1 MTKLLTKEARNASR
15 DYQFNSLLNSGYTRE
30 TYKGLEIFKNSKD
43 LILKV
48 FSGNASNPLLFY
60 RYRTIE
66 QLENKILEAKKNYDM
81 REAWKAEQK
90 EKNKGHKSGHAATAA
105 AIREELKN
113 TFKGFKFSVTSEQ
126 FAGGDAVRIGWIN
139 GPTTSEVEKIT
150 GKYQMGHF
158 NGMEDIYEYSENP
171 LNLPQVK
178 YVTERRE
185 FSEEVKKQ
193 IETEICSLMD
203 LTNLSNYRDKPENIS
218 YRIAS
223 KTSFPP
229 SYESFKTVRT
239 DLEAG
244 SGLESF
250 FKLEFVGVCEVKTE
264 TKTQVEEIKTT
275 VKDGEIQVIEYSEK
289 SFAVIGEKTK
299 EIKEKLIELGGAYN
313 RHLKCGAGF
322 IFSNKRL
329 ENVIEY
335 LKSLK
340 EVEQVEEPQQ
350 EEKPTETTLKEEV
363 NKTLDFF
370 IDTDKKLFGEVT
382 ESTTQILEVQN
393 YLRHPEVEEMHPLNI
408 CDPESGQYKE
418 ALKEYTNLEDITKA
432 ANSGQ
437 IISLYNLSQLLT
449 TKH

>member
-1 MTKLLTKEARNASR
+1 MRLLTKEARNASR

-43 LILKV
+43 LLLKV
-48 FSGNASNPLLFY
+48 FSGNASNPIFFY

-66 QLENKILEAKKNYDM
+66 QLENKIIEVKQNYEM
-81 REAWKAEQK
+81 REKWKAEQK
-90 EKNKGHKSGHAATAA
+90 EKNNGHKSGHAATAA
-105 AIREELKN
+105 AIREELKK
-113 TFKGFKFSVTSEQ
+113 TFKGFKFSVTSES
-126 FAGGDAVRIGWIN
+126 FAGGDAVRISWQN
-139 GPTTSEVEKIT
+139 GPTTAEVQKIT
-150 GKYQMGHF
+150 GRYQMGHF
-158 NGMEDIYEYSENP
+158 NGMEDIYEYSNNVEG
-171 LNLPQVK
+171 LPQVK
-178 YVTERRE
+178 YVTESRGVNE
-185 FSEEVKKQ
+185 GIKKQ
-193 IETEICSLMD
+193 IENEICNLMD
-203 LTNLSNYRDKPENIS
+203 LTNLSNYRDTPDNIA

-223 KTSFPP
+223 KTSFPA
-229 SYESFKTVRT
+229 SYEYFKTVRT
-239 DLEAG
+239 DLDAG
-244 SGLESF
+244 SGYESF
-250 FKLEFVGVCEVKTE
+250 FMLEFVGVSEVKTE
-264 TKTQVEEIKTT
+264 TKKEVEEIKTT

-299 EIKEKLIELGGAYN
+299 EIKEKLIELGGGYN

-335 LKSLK
+335 LKSIN

-350 EEKPTETTLKEEV
+350 VLK
-363 NKTLDFF
+363 
-370 IDTDKKLFGEVT
+370 
-382 ESTTQILEVQN
+382 VQN
-393 YLRHPEVEEMHPLNI
+393 YLKHPEVEPMHPLNI

-432 ANSGQ
+432 AKSGQ